1 MRSVT
6 NVARPSF
13 TQRIGY
19 QAGLLGGMAMII
31 SIMLLMGEQST
42 REDIKQ
48 RLEEDK
54 RALLD
59 QVLPASMYNNNPL
72 QNLYQLKESP
82 FPGHETAYLATI
94 DGQLS
99 GMAMEVVGKGYTTDI
114 VVLLGVNSKGE
125 VTGVRTISHAETPG
139 LGDKIEIKK
148 DDWITTFTGF
158 SLENL
163 SESQWKVKKD
173 GGYFD
178 QFTGATITPRAVVTA
193 VHQGLIHFDKQRAV
207 IESHLS
213 ELKSADLA
221 EAAKKKEAKP

>member
-54 RALLD
+54 RALLN

-72 QNLYQLKESP
+72 ESLYELKESP
-82 FPGHETAYLATI
+82 FPGHSMAYIAAI
-94 DGQLS
+94 DGTLS

-114 VVLLGVNSKGE
+114 VVLLGVNAKGE
-125 VTGVRTISHAETPG
+125 ITGVRTISHAETPG

-148 DDWITTFTGF
+148 DDWVTTFNGF

-163 SESQWKVKKD
+163 SESQWNVKKD
-173 GGYFD
+173 GGHFD

-193 VHQGLIHFDKQRAV
+193 VHQGLIQFDKQRAY
-207 IESHLS
+207 IQKHLTESASVGGLVTT
-213 ELKSADLA
+213 E
-221 EAAKKKEAKP
+221 EE